1 MEENYN
7 KYQQERHQEQF
18 QEYQKMNGQKKN
30 SKKGW
35 LWGCG
40 GCLVLVILIIIGISA
55 CTASITTTNSNNS
68 PNDTNATS
76 QEKAALNKAK
86 IYSDT
91 MHMSKQ
97 GIYDQLTSDA
107 GEKFKEKDANYAIE
121 HLKANY
127 KENAKKKAKDYV
139 EQQNMSKDA
148 EKGTIVSQPKDNL
161 TLVDYTIIFFNGL
174 DSQRN
179 TLRIA

>member
-1 MEENYN
+1 M
-7 KYQQERHQEQF
+7 
-18 QEYQKMNGQKKN
+18 
-30 SKKGW
+30 
-35 LWGCG
+35 
-40 GCLVLVILIIIGISA
+40 
-55 CTASITTTNSNNS
+55 
-68 PNDTNATS
+68 
-76 QEKAALNKAK
+76 NKAK

-148 EKGTIVSQPKDNL
+148 VFNQLTSSYGEKFTKEEAQYA
-161 TLVDYTIIFFNGL
+161 VDHL
-174 DSQRN
+174 EK
-179 TLRIA
+179 